1 MTYWIRFKHAG
12 REAFGTLDQGMIDIH
27 DGDMFD
33 APVATGRRVALDDVE
48 VMTPTQA
55 SKMIGLWNNYHALAE
70 KLGQAIPAE
79 PLYFVKTA
87 NSYLAH
93 GGTIKKPPSYAGK
106 VAYEGELGI
115 VIGKACR
122 NADAEQAV
130 AAIFGYTCVND
141 VTALEILTRDATF
154 AQWVRAKSCDT
165 FGVFGPVIGTGLD
178 PEKLI
183 VRTILNG
190 KERQNY
196 PCSDMI
202 FNPPQIVGMIS
213 REMTLLP
220 GDVIACGTS
229 LGVGPMR
236 GGCTVEIAIDGIGV
250 LRNQFEEES
259 ENKMENQP

>member
-1 MTYWIRFKHAG
+1 MTHWIRYRHAG
-12 REAFGTLDQGMIDIH
+12 RVGFGTLVQGTIDIH

-33 APVATGRRVALDDVE
+33 APVSSGQRVALDDVE

-55 SKMIGLWNNYHALAE
+55 SKMIGLWNNYRALAE

-93 GGTIKKPPSYAGK
+93 GGTIRKPPSYAGK
-106 VAYEGELGI
+106 VVYEGELGI
-115 VIGKACR
+115 VIGKSCNSA
-122 NADAEQAV
+122 NAEQA
-130 AAIFGYTCVND
+130 AEAIFGYTCVND
-141 VTALEILTRDATF
+141 VTALEMLTRDASF

-165 FGVFGPVIGTGLD
+165 FGVFGPVIATGLG
-178 PEKLI
+178 PGELT
-183 VRTILNG
+183 VRTLVNG

-202 FNPPQIVGMIS
+202 FNPAQIVGMIS

-236 GGCTVEIAIDGIGV
+236 GGCTVEIAIDGIGA
-250 LRNQFEEES
+250 LRNVFEDGS
-259 ENKMENQP
+259 ENRMEHQS